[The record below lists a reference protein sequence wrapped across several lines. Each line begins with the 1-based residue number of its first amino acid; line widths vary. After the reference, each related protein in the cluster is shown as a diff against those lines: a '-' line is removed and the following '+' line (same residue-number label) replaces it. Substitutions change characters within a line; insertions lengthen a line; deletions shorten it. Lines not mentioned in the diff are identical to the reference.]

1 MSEEQ
6 LKAFL
11 KKVKGDTSLQK
22 KLKAAAIHLMLLLI
36 VDRIHAAKALQLTA
50 EDNIKMQSATVEL
63 SELVEGHNGTV
74 LHHGSDPS
82 QIKIR
87 PSTSTYPSTS
97 PPIREPRPAK
107 MTGDGASLG
116 VTGDERTG
124 WNYGGGI
131 RRIRSVREMEDF
143 GAEELETTPAEW

>member
-63 SELVEGHNGTV
+63 SEKPEGIQEACYAHNGTV
-74 LHHGSDPS
+74 YIHGCSDNNT
-82 QIKIR
+82 Q
-87 PSTSTYPSTS
+87 
-97 PPIREPRPAK
+97 
-107 MTGDGASLG
+107 
-116 VTGDERTG
+116 
-124 WNYGGGI
+124 
-131 RRIRSVREMEDF
+131 
-143 GAEELETTPAEW
+143 

>member
-11 KKVKGDTSLQK
+11 KKVKGDTSLQEK
-22 KLKAAAIHLMLLLI
+22 FKAAAIHLMLLLI
-36 VDRIHAAKALQLTA
+36 VDKIHAAKALQLTA

-87 PSTSTYPSTS
+87 PSTSTYPSTFLETT
-97 PPIREPRPAK
+97 PPSYRQKPIGTIEEPRPAK
-107 MTGDGASLG
+107 MS
-116 VTGDERTG
+116 GDEMPPF
-124 WNYGGGI
+124 WI
-131 RRIRSVREMEDF
+131 
-143 GAEELETTPAEW
+143 EEAQTTPAEW